1 MLTEI
6 TAVRTKDALI
16 HVLSATVYMKKPHST
31 RTPTSSHIGLIVGLK
46 EHSSKQLPM
55 TFSFL
60 WMVLTRMSWYP

>member
-16 HVLSATVYMKKPHST
+16 HVLSATVYMKKPHTT
-31 RTPTSSHIGLIVGLK
+31 RTPTSSSHVGLVVGLK

-60 WMVLTRMSWYP
+60 